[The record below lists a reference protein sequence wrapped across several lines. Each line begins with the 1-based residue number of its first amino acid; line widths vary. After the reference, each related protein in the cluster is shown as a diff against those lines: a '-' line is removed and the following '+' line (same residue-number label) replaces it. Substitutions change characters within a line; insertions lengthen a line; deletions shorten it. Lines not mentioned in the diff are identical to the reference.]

1 MKHSRILLAAVSLL
15 ILFAGSEHVYAG
27 DGVTEMSEVYY
38 SVDIEDPALEDA
50 TLISTNSYIEND
62 RQITETV
69 YILPDGNTITDV
81 LETSAVAQMSSSGS
95 DTATRTRTITNW
107 GTITITASFTWYTS
121 GNFSYV
127 KCSSMTAS
135 YSMKSNVTRNNWET
149 SYTSDYVSIGKAKAQ
164 VDYHFYQTDM
174 PTQYTK
180 GTFKITC
187 TDSGTISDNN

>member
-81 LETSAVAQMSSSGS
+81 WKLALLHRCLHLDQIRLQEPEQ
-95 DTATRTRTITNW
+95 
-107 GTITITASFTWYTS
+107 
-121 GNFSYV
+121 
-127 KCSSMTAS
+127 
-135 YSMKSNVTRNNWET
+135 
-149 SYTSDYVSIGKAKAQ
+149 
-164 VDYHFYQTDM
+164 
-174 PTQYTK
+174 
-180 GTFKITC
+180 
-187 TDSGTISDNN
+187 